1 MSNDENIYNEFNMP
15 SMTYDLLLNINIS
28 IYIINKEVKKVT

>member
-1 MSNDENIYNEFNMP
+1 MNTDENIMMNLMMP
-15 SMTYDLLLNINIS
+15 SITDDLLLNINIS